1 MPHQHHDV
9 FWREAGGPV
18 EFAGPPPGPPPPPF
32 PGSFGGPPPHG
43 VPPGSPPHGVPSHP
57 GGRVAFGWGPPGPP
71 PGPGPHFFVRGGWGP
86 AGRGPRVRPGDVRAA
101 ALALLAEQ
109 PRNGYQI
116 MQEIGQRSGGVWR
129 PSSGSVYPALQQL
142 EDEGLVRAEEHEGR
156 RRFALTEAGRAY
168 VDEHPEEVSA
178 PWEAVAETVDDTARE
193 LHEIQGQLGMAV
205 MQVAQAATPAQVAEA
220 RRILVE
226 ARRALYRLLAEG
238 DAETAE

>member
-1 MPHQHHDV
+1 MRQLHDHV
-9 FWREAGGPV
+9 FWRADGGPV
-18 EFAGPPPGPPPPPF
+18 EFEGPPGPPPM
-32 PGSFGGPPPHG
+32 PPHG
-43 VPPGSPPHGVPSHP
+43 PHP
-57 GGRVAFGWGPPGPP
+57 GGPVALGWGPPGPP
-71 PGPGPHFFVRGGWGP
+71 GGPGHHVFLRGGWGP
-86 AGRGPRVRPGDVRAA
+86 PRQGPRVRPGDVRAA

-116 MQEIGQRSGGVWR
+116 MQEIAQRSGQVWR

-156 RRFALTEAGRAY
+156 RRFALTEAGRTY

-178 PWEAVAETVDDTARE
+178 PWEAVAETVDDAARE
-193 LHEIQGQLGMAV
+193 LHEIQGQLGLAV

-220 RRILVE
+220 RRILVD

-238 DAETAE
+238 DAEPVE

>member
-1 MPHQHHDV
+1 MRHMHDHV
-9 FWREAGGPV
+9 FWHGPAEPA
-18 EFAGPPPGPPPPPF
+18 EFGGPPPGPPAPPGAP
-32 PGSFGGPPPHG
+32 PGPFGGPPHPG
-43 VPPGSPPHGVPSHP
+43 PPHP
-57 GGRVAFGWGPPGPP
+57 GGPVALAWGPPHA

-156 RRFALTEAGRAY
+156 RRFALTEAGQAY
-168 VDEHPEEVSA
+168 VEEHPEEVAA
-178 PWEAVAETVDDTARE
+178 PWETVAETVDDSARE
-193 LHEIQGQLGMAV
+193 LHEIQGQLGLAV

-220 RRILVE
+220 RRILVA
-226 ARRALYRLLAEG
+226 ARRALYRLLADG
-238 DAETAE
+238 DVETSE